1 MTINYA
7 LIIII
12 LYLIITILAFYPI
25 IYQLILL
32 ALYKRYD
39 SKSRNDNYEHTN
51 REGASRVF
59 LVIPAKS
66 EPLDLIEQSMKAAS
80 INQYINHVDA
90 VYILDN
96 YSAEIINIIK
106 SLGEKYGVKVIH
118 RDKPYGYKGGAL
130 NHVVKRLKL
139 TDDDYM
145 LVLDVDSLMSP
156 ETLNK
161 LIMHAGS
168 ANALVSRWVARN
180 NNDSLLSRGQWV
192 GYLLFFR
199 ILMALDKLIGWV
211 PILGSGSL
219 INVGAIRRVGYWPE
233 DVLEDVELGVRFFIN
248 DLRVRYIND
257 ALVNVEVPTNYYGFL
272 RQQLRWSFG
281 VGRVVRKYFWKI
293 LRKRHGITV
302 LLYLGQYFAY
312 VLQLISILMLVIMS
326 MVGLNIPLWAFISL
340 ASVAIP
346 ALTLYLYYLLRLDK
360 ENGGNPVRDVFAIN
374 TVNLAFI
381 MALPRIAI
389 ANLMGLLGIGKIEWI
404 PTPKG
409 SRRWHRESVN
419 LLPESM
425 MVILMITAFILAIIH
440 ALWLNLLIIL
450 PYMAGHIRGLWR
462 LIKGSI

>member
-1 MTINYA
+1 
-7 LIIII
+7 
-12 LYLIITILAFYPI
+12 
-25 IYQLILL
+25 
-32 ALYKRYD
+32 
-39 SKSRNDNYEHTN
+39 
-51 REGASRVF
+51 
-59 LVIPAKS
+59 
-66 EPLDLIEQSMKAAS
+66 
-80 INQYINHVDA
+80 
-90 VYILDN
+90 
-96 YSAEIINIIK
+96 
-106 SLGEKYGVKVIH
+106 
-118 RDKPYGYKGGAL
+118 
-130 NHVVKRLKL
+130 
-139 TDDDYM
+139 
-145 LVLDVDSLMSP
+145 
-156 ETLNK
+156 
-161 LIMHAGS
+161 
-168 ANALVSRWVARN
+168 
-180 NNDSLLSRGQWV
+180 
-192 GYLLFFR
+192 
-199 ILMALDKLIGWV
+199 
-211 PILGSGSL
+211 
-219 INVGAIRRVGYWPE
+219 YWPE